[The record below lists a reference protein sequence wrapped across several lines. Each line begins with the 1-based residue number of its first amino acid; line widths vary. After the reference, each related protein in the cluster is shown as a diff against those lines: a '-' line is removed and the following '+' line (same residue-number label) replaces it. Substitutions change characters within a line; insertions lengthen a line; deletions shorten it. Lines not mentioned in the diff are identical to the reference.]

1 MKLKKRLRALQEHFA
16 VKKMKDDPIDV
27 VTEYVS
33 VGKRDSD
40 DVLGL
45 PPECVSGTVDR
56 PDGERIHRKPG
67 ETVEAFTSRLCA
79 LAGRKEKSSRE
90 VFLFGP
96 ENPPAA

>member
-16 VKKMKDDPIDV
+16 VKKMKDDPIEV

-40 DVLGL
+40 DVLG
-45 PPECVSGTVDR
+45 PPPPCASGSVD

-67 ETVEAFTSRLCA
+67 ENVEAFTTRLCA